1 MDLFKATPIN
11 ENYHYG
17 MLGQFK
23 VIIRTSDNW
32 INISKLCS
40 SAGIKIKEFWKWKQ
54 AEVHQEM
61 LKYYSNIYE
70 PLPDNN
76 DENEP
81 PPSGVVVQR
90 EYYCLDII
98 GDTELKGIP
107 KQESNII
114 RGTYVP
120 NLLAIQVAQWV
131 SFDFGHKVSSIVVDH
146 YKYSMVKKD
155 ETINEQRTAI
165 EDLKRMEERLIQ
177 KINTQTNMIKEIEE
191 KNQERHNELKG
202 IISSAIKYLKLE
214 ENKSNREILLMYRLK
229 EEAKEVLHIRA
240 GKRTSFKIPKAEKC
254 DYLFIGDHIS
264 NSKSAIRYLKKENIL
279 PSNGASSTYKI
290 NDDKTREKLF
300 KIVNGINEEY
310 KKIVD
315 NK

>member
-40 SAGIKIKEFWKWKQ
+40 SAGIKSKEFTQWKSLQGHK
-54 AEVHQEM
+54 EM

-76 DENEP
+76 DENEQP
-81 PPSGVVVQR
+81 QDPGVVQR
-90 EYYCLDII
+90 EYYCLDMV
-98 GDTELKGIP
+98 GDIELKGIP

-155 ETINEQRTAI
+155 ETINDQRTTIA
-165 EDLKRMEERLIQ
+165 DLKRLIEETDKKSEQRF
-177 KINTQTNMIKEIEE
+177 KVAEE

-202 IISSAIKYLKLE
+202 IINSAIKYLKSE
-214 ENKSNREILLMYRLK
+214 DTKSNKEMLLMYRLK
-229 EEAKEVLHIRA
+229 EESKDKLHIHA
-240 GKRTSFKIPKAEKC
+240 GKRSSFKIPNAEDC
-254 DYLFIGDHIS
+254 DYLFIGDNIS
-264 NSKSAIRYLKKENIL
+264 NSKGAVRFLKDKRIL
-279 PSNGASSTYKI
+279 PSNGTSSTYTISRGSKR
-290 NDDKTREKLF
+290 KELY

-310 KKIVD
+310 KKIID
-315 NK
+315 TDE